1 MCVSFHSPPP
11 PHVGHTQL
19 TFHIPLPPFPPMH
32 HPLSPRPPLTRFSY
46 AHLPH
51 PAALITP
58 SPLPFSPSPTPTTPP
73 QPPPPPLPS
82 PVGRWTY
89 AMTIMMLTF
98 HILLLSTYR
107 NPEKLLLP
115 LARFSMIVLGF
126 LIAALINLALFP
138 AYAGDT
144 LHALLSKNF
153 DSAATLL
160 SRWAAHC
167 SPGGRHSALQV
178 GGTLLSRWAALCSPG
193 GRHSAL
199 QSVLLVLVLVSPGV
213 LCCLLLLDEL
223 CAPSH
228 TSAS

>member
-1 MCVSFHSPPP
+1 KGVNRVVGTLLAGAAALAVTNMVSLMGGL
-11 PHVGHTQL
+11 HVAVL
-19 TFHIPLPPFPPMH
+19 LLLVFLSAALPIYYRNRPPFKD
-32 HPLSPRPPLTRFSY
+32 
-46 AHLPH
+46 
-51 PAALITP
+51 
-58 SPLPFSPSPTPTTPP
+58 
-73 QPPPPPLPS
+73 
-82 PVGRWTY
+82 RWTY

-160 SRWAAHC
+160 SRCVEEYECGTVWRQVPTLWSMRTGVAAGAGAQ
-167 SPGGRHSALQV
+167 GGV
-178 GGTLLSRWAALCSPG
+178 GDGSG
-193 GRHSAL
+193 GDKLREMYHAIVMSDAE
-199 QSVLLVLVLVSPGV
+199 V
-213 LCCLLLLDEL
+213 DK
-223 CAPSH
+223 H
-228 TSAS
+228 